1 MTVTSRNSTT
11 DLEGSREQAELIL
24 TSLER
29 AAADPL
35 LGRLAPE
42 IAVFRQQLQ
51 AGSSLSVAVFGGFKA
66 GKSSF
71 LNHLARRDVLP
82 VGAVPVTSVVT
93 RLLYGASEQVDVT
106 FLDKTRRAVQV
117 ADIGEYNSESGNPEN
132 AKHVA
137 EVEIQLPSLKELSP
151 LQFVDTPGIGSALL
165 HNSETTLQWLPKV
178 RAAIVA
184 ISSEAP
190 LSEQDI
196 ALIDNL
202 RRNTPRVVLLLTKAD
217 LLSDAQLLEVASF
230 VRRQVSKRWKEDIP
244 AFFYSILPTSTD
256 FRGELERNL
265 LSPLI
270 RDRDDANAR
279 IIRHKLRLLA
289 NRALDLARVTLAAAT
304 KTESNREALRQRLAS
319 ERRQYELLREELRL
333 RSRAWSA
340 TFFEW
345 ALGRL
350 KPIQQELQARL
361 TAGLLEQFK
370 GWRMRLPQLLD
381 AWRAWMQIF
390 LFRELSEVSNAEAS
404 MFQSPLRDVTLH
416 LERTLQAFHDRL
428 ALHVQV
434 ALGITLGPCEFEIA
448 TRGPAVPPV
457 DIAFVFGGPLGAAAV
472 FVPLTIFRPIVER
485 SLVRK
490 ATYELEK
497 NISRLASNWRDRI
510 AAEIDELIERAE
522 QQVLDELSGFEQ
534 ALDRE
539 MPNAPRL
546 RSMIEEIEATR
557 TTLS

>member
-1 MTVTSRNSTT
+1 
-11 DLEGSREQAELIL
+11 
-24 TSLER
+24 
-29 AAADPL
+29 
-35 LGRLAPE
+35 
-42 IAVFRQQLQ
+42 
-51 AGSSLSVAVFGGFKA
+51 
-66 GKSSF
+66 
-71 LNHLARRDVLP
+71 
-82 VGAVPVTSVVT
+82 
-93 RLLYGASEQVDVT
+93 
-106 FLDKTRRAVQV
+106 
-117 ADIGEYNSESGNPEN
+117 
-132 AKHVA
+132 
-137 EVEIQLPSLKELSP
+137 
-151 LQFVDTPGIGSALL
+151 
-165 HNSETTLQWLPKV
+165 
-178 RAAIVA
+178 
-184 ISSEAP
+184 
-190 LSEQDI
+190 
-196 ALIDNL
+196 
-202 RRNTPRVVLLLTKAD
+202 VVLLLTKAD
-217 LLSDAQLLEVASF
+217 LLSGAQRLEVASF
-230 VRRQVSKRWKEDIP
+230 VRRQVSKRWNEDIP
-244 AFFYSILPTSTD
+244 AFFYSVLPTSTD
-256 FRGELERNL
+256 FRGELEQNL

-279 IIRHKLRLLA
+279 INRHKLRLLA

-304 KTESNREALRQRLAS
+304 KTESNREALRQRLES

-361 TAGLLEQFK
+361 TASLLEQFK

-381 AWRAWMQIF
+381 AWRAWMQVF

-448 TRGPAVPPV
+448 TRSPAVPPV
-457 DIAFVFGGPLGAAAV
+457 DIAFVLGGPLGAAAV

-485 SLVRK
+485 SLIRK
-490 ATYELEK
+490 ANYELEK

-510 AAEIDELIERAE
+510 AAEIDELIECAE